1 MADQCLNVSLFA
13 GTMADLSEASFQLFL
28 FCPALSLIIVYQ
40 IIRCFFISD
49 DLVMA
54 VML

>member
-1 MADQCLNVSLFA
+1 MAVQCLNASLFA
-13 GTMADLSEASFQLFL
+13 GTMAELSDASFQLFL
-28 FCPALSLIIVYQ
+28 FCPALSLIIVNQ

-49 DLVMA
+49 VLVMA